1 MGVIIDHVDGEMHD
15 PPAAVQPPAQ
25 QSSQGPGGGGGSPES
40 EMDELER
47 RMALINRRRHRLQAD

>member
-1 MGVIIDHVDGEMHD
+1 MGVIIDHVDGEMHE

-25 QSSQGPGGGGGSPES
+25 QGGGGGGGGDSPES

-47 RMALINRRRHRLQAD
+47 RLAVINRRRHRLQAD